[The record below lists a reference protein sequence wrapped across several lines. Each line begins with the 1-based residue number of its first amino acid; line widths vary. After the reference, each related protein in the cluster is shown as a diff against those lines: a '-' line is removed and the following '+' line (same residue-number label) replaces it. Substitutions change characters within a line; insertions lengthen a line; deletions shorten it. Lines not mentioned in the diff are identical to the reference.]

1 MKVSCTLKKIDIN
14 DNIINL
20 ETDKGNFKIEI
31 KKGCCSIPIVS
42 KSKEHMGL
50 MSLNLNDNILIYHNN
65 NNVNKIIIDE
75 TYDFIDSESDN
86 DILLSDEL

>member
-20 ETDKGNFKIEI
+20 ETDKGNFKINI
-31 KKGCCSIPIVS
+31 VQGCCSIPIVS